1 MREKIPFH
9 EFVDAML
16 WYVENPDLTAYI
28 VQVAGMDRR
37 ERFRELQQVEQ
48 ARLSDP
54 SKQWMRMVLTGDTAQ
69 RIVATLDHFA
79 ATYGVSL
86 Y

>member
-1 MREKIPFH
+1 VKQSIPFP

-16 WYVENPDLTAYI
+16 WYVEHPDLTAYI
-28 VQVAGMDRR
+28 VTVSRMNRR
-37 ERFRELQQVEQ
+37 ERFRELQQVEFSH
-48 ARLSDP
+48 LSEP
-54 SKQWMRMVLTGDTAQ
+54 SKQWLRMVLAGDTAQ

-79 ATYGVSL
+79 GTYGVAL

>member
-1 MREKIPFH
+1 MKQSIPFR

-28 VQVAGMDRR
+28 VTVAGMDRK
-37 ERFRELQQVEQ
+37 ERFRELQQVELS
-48 ARLSDP
+48 RLSEP
-54 SKQWMRMVLTGDTAQ
+54 SKQWLRMVLTGDTAQ

-79 ATYGVSL
+79 DTYGVAL

>member
-1 MREKIPFH
+1 MKQSIPFT

-16 WYVENPDLTAYI
+16 WYVENPDLTAY
-28 VQVAGMDRR
+28 VVTVSRMDRR
-37 ERFRELQQVEQ
+37 ERFREMQQVE
-48 ARLSDP
+48 LSHLSEP
-54 SKQWMRMVLTGDTAQ
+54 SKQWLRMVLTGDTAE

-79 ATYGVSL
+79 DTYGVAL

>member
-1 MREKIPFH
+1 MREKIPFR
-9 EFVDAML
+9 EFVEAML

-28 VQVAGMDRR
+28 VQVSRMDRKQ
-37 ERFRELQQVEQ
+37 RFLELQQVEQ
-48 ARLSDP
+48 ATLSEP
-54 SKQWMRMVLTGDTAQ
+54 SKQWLRMVLTGDTAK

-79 ATYGVSL
+79 ETYGISL